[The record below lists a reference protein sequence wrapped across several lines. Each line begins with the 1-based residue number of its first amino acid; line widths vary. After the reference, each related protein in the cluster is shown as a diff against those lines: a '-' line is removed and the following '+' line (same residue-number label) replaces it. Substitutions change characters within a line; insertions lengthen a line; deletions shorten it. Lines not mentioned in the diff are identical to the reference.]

1 MSTSIPYPTVAE
13 AIAKLYSLANVPASS
28 PLQGIVRLNEL
39 LGGYNLTVTE
49 LPQLTQKTA
58 IHFLLQRGAMLE
70 QKGAGSQDALAG
82 FLYVDTHYGSVFVD
96 RDDPVVRRRFS
107 VAHELGHY
115 LLHFQPL
122 LHMYATN
129 GEPANCEIME
139 GLPRTDEDTDPDS
152 VPTGTLHL
160 AQQSDLSL
168 LLPPF
173 EQMEREAN
181 HFAAEVLMP
190 TEVLYALA
198 RHTFSY
204 LHGEEL
210 VWRLATELLVSQA
223 TMRWQLYHL
232 GLVAYPKSEQ
242 HKSIM

>member
-1 MSTSIPYPTVAE
+1 MSIPIPFPTVAE
-13 AIAKLYSLANVPASS
+13 AIAKLYRLADVPASS
-28 PLQGIVRLNEL
+28 VSQGIVRLSEL

-49 LPQLTQKTA
+49 LPRLTHQTA
-58 IHFLLQRGAMLE
+58 MNFLLQHGAMLE
-70 QKGAGSQDALAG
+70 PGGVMSQDALAG
-82 FLYVDTHYGSVFVD
+82 FLYVNTHYGSVFVE

-115 LLHFQPL
+115 LLHFEPL
-122 LHMYATN
+122 LQARAMN
-129 GEPANCEIME
+129 GEQETYEIME
-139 GLPRTDEDTDPDS
+139 GLPRADEDTDPDT

-160 AQQSDLSL
+160 SQQTDLTL

-181 HFAAEVLMP
+181 HFAAELLMP
-190 TEVLYALA
+190 VEVLYALA
-198 RHTFSY
+198 THTFSY
-204 LHGEEL
+204 LQGEEL

-232 GLVAYPKSEQ
+232 GFVTHPMSEQ
-242 HKSIM
+242 NKYIV